1 MKIDRQFVTGLPD
14 CRESVALVRGIL
26 VIAEQLDM
34 QVVAEGVEN
43 QRQAD
48 FLRRNGCHRL
58 QGFLF
63 GRPQSAAACIR
74 NSEAS
79 CSASHVNA

>member
-1 MKIDRQFVTGLPD
+1 
-14 CRESVALVRGIL
+14 
-26 VIAEQLDM
+26 M

-43 QRQAD
+43 QRQAE

-63 GRPQSAAACIR
+63 GRPQSAFACSQV
-74 NSEAS
+74 SETTDAG
-79 CSASHVNA
+79 ALPLALN